1 MTASR
6 PKLRLTLFVPDLL
19 RPPPPADAFGAGS
32 DADCP
37 TLSALLTRARLTRQA
52 ASSSEAA
59 LCAQFGL
66 TPTGAAPR
74 AGSPVAAALPL
85 AALPLAAL
93 RLRGEDAPA
102 AAALATQTGWLCA
115 DPVHLRLLHDRM
127 VLADSHAFSI
137 DDDEARALVGRLN
150 EHFAAR
156 DGEPGVEFLAASGD
170 RWYVR
175 WLDAGDAA
183 TVEEAPHRGLH
194 RGPHQDTERGAQR
207 ATNNAANHDT
217 QAIAAPDMPPLSAV
231 AGRSLRQHLPETAAL
246 APWRRL
252 LLEAQMVL
260 AADPV
265 NAGRAAR
272 GELPVN
278 SLWLWGAG
286 DAAAPAPA
294 APFSNVWAD
303 SPLARGLA
311 RHCGVAL
318 QPLPQTS
325 DDWLA
330 ASTGGGEHLAVC
342 EALRGPALLDDEAAW
357 CAAINELERQW
368 FIPLAAA
375 LRGGRLLSLDIVAPT
390 LLGLLHWQITPTDR
404 WQFWRRPRTLAALA
418 RELAASGGTTEARN
432 PQ

>member
-19 RPPPPADAFGAGS
+19 RPPPPTDAFGAGS

-37 TLSALLTRARLTRQA
+37 TLAALLARAASSRQA
-52 ASSSEAA
+52 ATSAEAA
-59 LCAQFGL
+59 LAALFSL
-66 TPTGAAPR
+66 HTAAP
-74 AGSPVAAALPL
+74 AATAEAAAACTSP
-85 AALPLAAL
+85 AVDSPSVDSPPFAAL
-93 RLRGEDAPA
+93 RLRGENA
-102 AAALATQTGWLCA
+102 AAAAKLTAQTGWLCA

-137 DDDEARALVGRLN
+137 DESEAQALVGRLN

-156 DGEPGVEFLAASGD
+156 DDEPGAEFFAAAGD

-175 WLDAGDAA
+175 LIESSAGAA
-183 TVEEAPHRGLH
+183 SGQAAGRT
-194 RGPHQDTERGAQR
+194 
-207 ATNNAANHDT
+207 AT
-217 QAIAAPDMPPLSAV
+217 PDMLPLSAV

-252 LLEAQMVL
+252 LLEAQMIL

-265 NAGRAAR
+265 NAERAAR
-272 GELPVN
+272 GELPIN

-294 APFSNVWAD
+294 AVFTHVWAA

-311 RHCGVAL
+311 RNCGGAAQAL
-318 QPLPQTS
+318 PATA

-330 ASTGGGEHLAVC
+330 ASASGGEHLAVC
-342 EALRGPALLDDEAAW
+342 ESLIAPALLDDEAGW
-357 CAAINELERQW
+357 CAAVNDLERCW
-368 FIPLAAA
+368 FAPLAAA
-375 LRGGRLLSLDIVAPT
+375 LRSGTLSALTIVAPT
-390 LLGLLHWQITPTDR
+390 PLGLLHWQITPGDR
-404 WQFWRRPRTLAALA
+404 WRFWRRPRTLAALA

-432 PQ
+432 P

>member
-66 TPTGAAPR
+66 TPAKAAPR
-74 AGSPVAAALPL
+74 AGSPLA

-93 RLRGEDAPA
+93 RLRGENA
-102 AAALATQTGWLCA
+102 AAAATPATQAGWLCA

-137 DDDEARALVGRLN
+137 DDDEAQALVGRLN

-156 DGEPGVEFLAASGD
+156 DGEPGAEFLAASGD

-183 TVEEAPHRGLH
+183 AAERAPHRGPH
-194 RGPHQDTERGAQR
+194 RDPHQGADRGAQR
-207 ATNNAANHDT
+207 ATNKTANYDTHDT
-217 QAIAAPDMPPLSAV
+217 QAVAAPDMPPLSAV

-260 AADPV
+260 TADPV
-265 NAGRAAR
+265 NARRAAR

-286 DAAAPAPA
+286 DAAAPVPA
-294 APFSNVWAD
+294 APFSHVWAD

-318 QPLPQTS
+318 QPLPQTA

-357 CAAINELERQW
+357 CAAVFELERQW

-375 LRGGRLLSLDIVAPT
+375 LRAGTLSALTIVAPT
-390 LLGLLHWQITPTDR
+390 PLGLLHWQITPTDR

-418 RELAASGGTTEARN
+418 CELAASGGTTEARN